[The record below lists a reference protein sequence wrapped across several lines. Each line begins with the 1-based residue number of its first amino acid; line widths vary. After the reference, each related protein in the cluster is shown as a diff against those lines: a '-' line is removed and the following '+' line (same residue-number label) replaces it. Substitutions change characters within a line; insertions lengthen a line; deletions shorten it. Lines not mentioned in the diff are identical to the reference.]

1 MNLPSGLR
9 DRLTALRKQLNRSF
23 SIPWFTRLEARIEK
37 LSHGDRIIFYVLAG
51 LIVVASLT
59 SAYALE
65 RSLLVAQP
73 AYGGTLTEGVVGSPR
88 FINPVLALSDA
99 DRDLATLT
107 YAGLMGVSGDGSI
120 APVLAQEYEISD
132 DGRVYTFTLKQNI
145 TFSDGTPLTAND
157 VAFTVHKVQN
167 PAIKSP
173 AYASWTG
180 VSVEAVDARTIRF
193 TLAKPY
199 APFLELTTLGILPE
213 RHWKDVTDEQFAFS
227 NLQTAPI
234 GAGPFMVHS
243 LTKDKDN
250 LIKNIAL
257 SYNPRYALGRP
268 YLDSIRFQFFARTED
283 LATAFKSGSVESA
296 YDVVEKHTLTAPYA
310 RVFGVFL
317 NQNEKQVYARTEVR
331 KALSLAIDREHIT
344 KTTLGGFATPIIG
357 PVPPTNEIELTTVPH
372 FENPTREAAN
382 VLTAAGWQYD
392 GVAHQWKNA
401 AIKASLDEITI
412 RTANVP
418 ELKNVASAVKADLEK
433 LGIPVTVQIY
443 EPSDLSQNII
453 RPRKYEALLYGMVI
467 GRNQDLYAFW
477 HSQERNDP
485 GLNIAL
491 YANKT
496 VDALLETARS
506 SADDRSSKATLQKI
520 EKVIAA
526 DYPALFIYTPDFT
539 YSVPEDLQGVVLPTI
554 VTPSDRFAQVASW
567 YRITDHVWPFLASS
581 K

>member
-1 MNLPSGLR
+1 MTLPSGLR
-9 DRLTALRKQLNRSF
+9 NRLAGYRALLNRSF
-23 SIPWFTRLEARIEK
+23 SIPLFERLEARIAT
-37 LSHGDRIIFYVLAG
+37 LSHGDRVIFYVLCG
-51 LIVVASLT
+51 LIATASLA

-65 RSLLVAQP
+65 RSILITEP
-73 AYGGTLTEGVVGSPR
+73 AYGGSLTEGIVGSPR

-107 YAGLMGVSGDGSI
+107 HAGLMGISGDGSLVPVI
-120 APVLAQEYEISD
+120 ADHYDLSP
-132 DGRVYTFTLKQNI
+132 DGKTYTFTLKQKAV
-145 TFSDGTPLTAND
+145 FSDGTPITAQD
-157 VAFTVHKVQN
+157 IVFTVRKVQN

-180 VSVEAVDARTIRF
+180 VNVEAIDAATVRF

-213 RHWKDVTDEQFAFS
+213 RHWKNISDDQFAFA
-227 NLQTAPI
+227 NLQTEPI
-234 GAGPFMVHS
+234 GAGPFTIQKV
-243 LTKDKDN
+243 TKDSTG
-250 LIKNIAL
+250 LIKSISL
-257 SYNPRYALGRP
+257 GYNKHYALGRP
-268 YLDSIRFQFFARTED
+268 YLDRIRFQFYARTED
-283 LATAFKSGSVESA
+283 LASALKNNAVESA
-296 YDVVEKHTLTAPYA
+296 YDVAEKKTLTAPYA

-317 NQNEKQVYARTEVR
+317 NQSEKQVYARTEVR

-344 KTTLGGFATPIIG
+344 KTTLGGFATAIMG
-357 PVPPTNEIELTTVPH
+357 PVPPTKAIELTPVPH
-372 FENPTREAAN
+372 FENPTQEAAK
-382 VLTAAGWQYD
+382 VLIAQGWQYD
-392 GVAHQWKNA
+392 GAAHVWKNA
-401 AIKASLDEITI
+401 AAKATLDEITI
-412 RTANVP
+412 RTGNVP

-433 LGIPVTVQIY
+433 LGIPVVVQIY

-496 VDALLETARS
+496 VDALLDTARS
-506 SADDRSSKATLQKI
+506 SGDERSARGTLQKI
-520 EKVIAA
+520 EDVISA
-526 DYPALFIYTPDFT
+526 DYPALFVYTPDFT
-539 YSVPEDLQGVVLPTI
+539 YSVPEDLEGVTLPTI

-567 YRITDHVWPFLASS
+567 YRVTDSVWPFLASS